1 MKTIISHVVAL
12 SNNRVIG
19 KDNDLPWKLKRDLQH
34 FKNYTTGKTIVM
46 GRKTYESIG
55 RPLPNRRNIIISS
68 TIRSIDGAEV
78 FSSLEAALEAL
89 KHEDEI
95 IITGGSYLF
104 NDTADIVNKL
114 VITFVDTSIED
125 GDVFYSDIDYK
136 KWNLVEES
144 FFQKDSENEHD
155 FSIKVYEK
163 STSSE

>member
-1 MKTIISHVVAL
+1 MVISHLVAV
-12 SNNRVIG
+12 SNNNVIG
-19 KDNDLPWKLKRDLQH
+19 KNNDLPWKLKRDLQH

-68 TIRSIDGAEV
+68 TIKGIDGAEV

-104 NDTADIVNKL
+104 NDTTDIVNKL

-125 GDVFYSDIDYK
+125 GEVFYSDIDYE
-136 KWNLVEES
+136 KWDLVEES
-144 FFQKDSENEHD
+144 FFHKDNENEYD
-155 FSIKVYEK
+155 FSIKIYEK
-163 STSSE
+163 SMSSE

>member
-1 MKTIISHVVAL
+1 MVISHLVAV
-12 SNNRVIG
+12 SNNNVIG
-19 KDNDLPWKLKRDLQH
+19 KNNDLPWKLKRDLQH

-68 TIRSIDGAEV
+68 TIKGIDGAEV

-104 NDTADIVNKL
+104 NDTTDIVNKL

-136 KWNLVEES
+136 KWDLVEEN
-144 FFQKDSENEHD
+144 FYQKDNENEYD

>member
-1 MKTIISHVVAL
+1 MVISHLVAV
-12 SNNRVIG
+12 SNNNVIG

-104 NDTADIVNKL
+104 NDTTDIVNKL

-136 KWNLVEES
+136 KWDLVEEN
-144 FFQKDSENEHD
+144 FYQKDNENEYD

>member
-1 MKTIISHVVAL
+1 
-12 SNNRVIG
+12 
-19 KDNDLPWKLKRDLQH
+19 
-34 FKNYTTGKTIVM
+34 M

-104 NDTADIVNKL
+104 NDTTDIVNKL
-114 VITFVDTSIED
+114 VVA
-125 GDVFYSDIDYK
+125 VN
-136 KWNLVEES
+136 NLPPRYTIS
-144 FFQKDSENEHD
+144 F
-155 FSIKVYEK
+155 
-163 STSSE
+163 ST

>member
-1 MKTIISHVVAL
+1 
-12 SNNRVIG
+12 
-19 KDNDLPWKLKRDLQH
+19 
-34 FKNYTTGKTIVM
+34 M

-104 NDTADIVNKL
+104 NDTTDIVNKL

-155 FSIKVYEK
+155 FSIKVYKKPK
-163 STSSE
+163 SFE

>member
-1 MKTIISHVVAL
+1 MVISHLVAV
-12 SNNRVIG
+12 SNNNVIG

-34 FKNYTTGKTIVM
+34 FKSYTTGKTIVM

-55 RPLPNRRNIIISS
+55 RPLPNRKNIIISS

-104 NDTADIVNKL
+104 NDTTDIVNKL

>member
-1 MKTIISHVVAL
+1 MVISHLVAV
-12 SNNRVIG
+12 SNNNVIG

-104 NDTADIVNKL
+104 NNTADIVNKL

>member
-1 MKTIISHVVAL
+1 MVISHLVAV
-12 SNNRVIG
+12 SNNNVIG
-19 KDNDLPWKLKRDLQH
+19 KNNDLPWKLKRDLQH

-104 NDTADIVNKL
+104 NDTTDIVNKL

>member
-1 MKTIISHVVAL
+1 MVISHLVAV
-12 SNNRVIG
+12 SNNNVIG

-125 GDVFYSDIDYK
+125 GDVFYSDIDNK

-144 FFQKDSENEHD
+144 FFQKDCENEHD

>member
-1 MKTIISHVVAL
+1 MVISHLVAV
-12 SNNRVIG
+12 SNNNVIG

-89 KHEDEI
+89 VHEDEI

>member
-1 MKTIISHVVAL
+1 MVISHLVAV
-12 SNNRVIG
+12 SNNNVIG
-19 KDNDLPWKLKRDLQH
+19 KNNDLPWKLKRDLQH

-68 TIRSIDGAEV
+68 TIKGIDGAEV

-104 NDTADIVNKL
+104 NDTTDIVNKL

-125 GDVFYSDIDYK
+125 GDVFYSDIDYE
-136 KWNLVEES
+136 KWDLVEES
-144 FFQKDSENEHD
+144 FFHKDNENEYD
-155 FSIKVYEK
+155 FSIKIYEK
-163 STSSE
+163 SMSSE

>member
-1 MKTIISHVVAL
+1 MVISHLVAV
-12 SNNRVIG
+12 SNNNVIG
-19 KDNDLPWKLKRDLQH
+19 KNNDLPWKLKRDLQH

-68 TIRSIDGAEV
+68 TIKGIDGAEV

-104 NDTADIVNKL
+104 NDTTDIVNKL

-125 GDVFYSDIDYK
+125 GDVFYSDIDYE
-136 KWNLVEES
+136 KWDLVEES
-144 FFQKDSENEHD
+144 FFHKDNENEYD

-163 STSSE
+163 SMSSE

>member
-1 MKTIISHVVAL
+1 MVISHLVAV
-12 SNNRVIG
+12 SNNNVIG

-78 FSSLEAALEAL
+78 FSSLEAALEVL

-104 NDTADIVNKL
+104 NDTTDIVNKL

>member
-1 MKTIISHVVAL
+1 MVISHLVAV
-12 SNNRVIG
+12 SNNNVIG
-19 KDNDLPWKLKRDLQH
+19 KNNDLPWKLKKDLQH

-68 TIRSIDGAEV
+68 TINEINGAEV
-78 FSSLEAALEAL
+78 FSSLEKALEVL

-104 NDTADIVNKL
+104 NDTKEIVNKL

-125 GDVFYSDIDYK
+125 GDVFYTDIDYK
-136 KWNLVEES
+136 KWNLIEES
-144 FFQKDSENEHD
+144 FYNKDNENEYN
-155 FSIKVYEK
+155 FSIKVYKK
-163 STSSE
+163 STNSE

>member
-1 MKTIISHVVAL
+1 MVISHLVAV
-12 SNNRVIG
+12 SNNNVIG

-104 NDTADIVNKL
+104 NDTTDIVNKL

-125 GDVFYSDIDYK
+125 GDVFYSDVDYK

>member
-1 MKTIISHVVAL
+1 MVISHLVAV
-12 SNNRVIG
+12 SNNNVIG

-104 NDTADIVNKL
+104 NDTTDIVNKL
-114 VITFVDTSIED
+114 VITFVDTSVED

>member
-1 MKTIISHVVAL
+1 MVISHLVAV
-12 SNNRVIG
+12 SNNNVIG
-19 KDNDLPWKLKRDLQH
+19 KNNDLPWKLKKDLQH

-68 TIRSIDGAEV
+68 TINEINGAEV
-78 FSSLEAALEAL
+78 FSSLEKALEAL

-125 GDVFYSDIDYK
+125 GDVFYTDIDYK
-136 KWNLVEES
+136 KWNLIEES
-144 FFQKDSENEHD
+144 FYNKDIENEYN
-155 FSIKVYEK
+155 FSIKVYKK
-163 STSSE
+163 STNSE

>member
-1 MKTIISHVVAL
+1 MVISHLVAV
-12 SNNRVIG
+12 SNNNVIG
-19 KDNDLPWKLKRDLQH
+19 KNNDLPWKLKRDLQH
-34 FKNYTTGKTIVM
+34 FKNYTSGKTIVM

-104 NDTADIVNKL
+104 NDTTDIVNKL

-125 GDVFYSDIDYK
+125 GDVFYSDIDYE
-136 KWNLVEES
+136 KWDLVEES
-144 FFQKDSENEHD
+144 FFHKDNENEYD

-163 STSSE
+163 PKSFE

>member
-1 MKTIISHVVAL
+1 
-12 SNNRVIG
+12 
-19 KDNDLPWKLKRDLQH
+19 
-34 FKNYTTGKTIVM
+34 M

-104 NDTADIVNKL
+104 NDTTDIVNKL
-114 VITFVDTSIED
+114 VVAVTLAVPVIGPIVPVSDSNSLPDTKTVNTPSACPTAVVASTPLKTAVPFPVTVVVPTEVSNSFCRNSNFCIRAFASS
-125 GDVFYSDIDYK
+125 G
-136 KWNLVEES
+136 LVVS
-144 FFQKDSENEHD
+144 KSKDTIS
-155 FSIKVYEK
+155 VP
-163 STSSE
+163 

>member
-1 MKTIISHVVAL
+1 MVISHLVAV
-12 SNNRVIG
+12 SNHNVIG
-19 KDNDLPWKLKRDLQH
+19 KDNDLPWKLKRDVQH

-104 NDTADIVNKL
+104 NDTTDIVNKL

>member
-1 MKTIISHVVAL
+1 MVISHLVAV
-12 SNNRVIG
+12 SNNNVIG

-104 NDTADIVNKL
+104 NNTADIVNKL

-125 GDVFYSDIDYK
+125 GDVFYSDIDYE

>member
-1 MKTIISHVVAL
+1 MVISHLVAV
-12 SNNRVIG
+12 SNNNVIG

-104 NDTADIVNKL
+104 NNTADIVNKL

-144 FFQKDSENEHD
+144 FFQKDIENEHD

>member
-1 MKTIISHVVAL
+1 MVISHLVAV
-12 SNNRVIG
+12 SNNNVIG

-104 NDTADIVNKL
+104 NDTTDIVNKL

-155 FSIKVYEK
+155 FSIKIYEK

>member
-1 MKTIISHVVAL
+1 MVISHLVAV
-12 SNNRVIG
+12 SNNNVIG
-19 KDNDLPWKLKRDLQH
+19 KNNDLPWKLKKDLQH

-68 TIRSIDGAEV
+68 TINEINGAEV
-78 FSSLEAALEAL
+78 FSSLEKALEAL

-104 NDTADIVNKL
+104 NDTKEIVNKL

-125 GDVFYSDIDYK
+125 GDVFYTDIDYK
-136 KWNLVEES
+136 KWNLIEES
-144 FFQKDSENEHD
+144 FYNKDNENEYN
-155 FSIKVYEK
+155 FSIKVYKK
-163 STSSE
+163 STNSE

>member
-1 MKTIISHVVAL
+1 MVISHLVAV
-12 SNNRVIG
+12 SNNNVIG
-19 KDNDLPWKLKRDLQH
+19 KNNDLPWKLKRDLQH

-68 TIRSIDGAEV
+68 TIKGINGAEV

-104 NDTADIVNKL
+104 NDTTDIVNKL

-125 GDVFYSDIDYK
+125 GDVFYSDIDYE
-136 KWNLVEES
+136 KWDLVEES
-144 FFQKDSENEHD
+144 FFHKDNENEYD

>member
-1 MKTIISHVVAL
+1 MVISHLVAV
-12 SNNRVIG
+12 SNNIVIG

-114 VITFVDTSIED
+114 VITFVDTFIED

>member
-1 MKTIISHVVAL
+1 MVISHLVAV
-12 SNNRVIG
+12 SNNNVIG

-104 NDTADIVNKL
+104 NDTTDIVNKL
-114 VITFVDTSIED
+114 VITFVDTFIED

>member
-1 MKTIISHVVAL
+1 MVISHLVAV
-12 SNNRVIG
+12 SNNNVIG

-104 NDTADIVNKL
+104 NDTTDIVNKL

-155 FSIKVYEK
+155 FSIKVYER

>member
-1 MKTIISHVVAL
+1 MVISHLVAV
-12 SNNRVIG
+12 SNNSVIG
-19 KDNDLPWKLKRDLQH
+19 KNNDLPWKLKRDLQH

-68 TIRSIDGAEV
+68 TIKGIDGAEV

-104 NDTADIVNKL
+104 NDTTDIVNKL

>member
-1 MKTIISHVVAL
+1 MVISHLVAV
-12 SNNRVIG
+12 SNNNVIG
-19 KDNDLPWKLKRDLQH
+19 KNNDLPWKLKRDLQH

-68 TIRSIDGAEV
+68 TIKGIDGAEV
-78 FSSLEAALEAL
+78 FSSLEAALGAL

-104 NDTADIVNKL
+104 NDTTDIVNKL

-125 GDVFYSDIDYK
+125 GDVFYSDIDYE
-136 KWNLVEES
+136 KWDLVEES
-144 FFQKDSENEHD
+144 FFHKDNENEYD

-163 STSSE
+163 SMSSE

>member
-1 MKTIISHVVAL
+1 MVISHLVAV
-12 SNNRVIG
+12 SKNNVIG
-19 KDNDLPWKLKRDLQH
+19 KNNDLPWKLKRDLLH

-55 RPLPNRRNIIISS
+55 RPLPNRRNIIITS
-68 TIRSIDGAEV
+68 TIKHIHGAEV
-78 FSSLEAALEAL
+78 FPTLEAALEGL

-114 VITFVDTSIED
+114 VITFVDTSIEN